1 MTEGSFTLRKNK
13 SRETEITINKND
25 YNPFKLDLQIE
36 KQRLSYKYFNRGIY
50 SKKGELNAKKIE
62 FMKAKKMKRYD
73 KFLRKFRYAD
83 ALKNALTT
91 KDTQIIVSLIE
102 ELIYRNG
109 LEIAIKGLQID
120 EMGILLSFIY
130 KKCDSANHQ
139 NLILHIFEIAL
150 SKLRDIEKY
159 EDKEIGQI
167 LMKIR
172 EKLNREEEIA
182 HEALEI
188 SGVVELMEAMA

>member
-13 SRETEITINKND
+13 SRETAITTTTND

-50 SKKGELNAKKIE
+50 SKKQELNAKKIE

-102 ELIYRNG
+102 ELIYRDG
-109 LEIAIKGLQID
+109 LDIAIKGLQID
-120 EMGILLSFIY
+120 EMAILLSFVY

-139 NLILHIFEIAL
+139 NLILYIFEAAL
-150 SKLRDIEKY
+150 GKLRDIEKY

-182 HEALEI
+182 QEALEI
-188 SGVVELMEAMA
+188 SGMVELMEAMA